1 MGLMLHC
8 GADLTSLSDVATV
21 ELPDATSTWQPIP
34 HTHLIGLTKRK
45 LAAGGYTITEEA
57 HALRNGSYMP
67 EATMGGEEGYS
78 AKGAHYFGLMTLK
91 GPGPEKEDADH
102 SLTMGL
108 RNALDKS
115 FAASVAIGS
124 NVFVCD
130 NMCFSGE
137 IVLGRKHTAN
147 IQRDLPRLVEDA
159 VSQLDG
165 HEQLQDRRFDHY
177 KGTLIS
183 DPDVHDL
190 VIRALDVGAISASK
204 IPALLH
210 EWREPTLSAWRD
222 EPKSCWKLHN
232 AFTEVW
238 KTVGR
243 IGPVWRLPQR
253 SKALHSVLDDQV
265 AATSGVHPVKD
276 FEIEVEF

>member
-1 MGLMLHC
+1 M
-8 GADLTSLSDVATV
+8 
-21 ELPDATSTWQPIP
+21 
-34 HTHLIGLTKRK
+34 
-45 LAAGGYTITEEA
+45 
-57 HALRNGSYMP
+57 
-67 EATMGGEEGYS
+67 
-78 AKGAHYFGLMTLK
+78 
-91 GPGPEKEDADH
+91 
-102 SLTMGL
+102 
-108 RNALDKS
+108 
-115 FAASVAIGS
+115 
-124 NVFVCD
+124 
-130 NMCFSGE
+130 
-137 IVLGRKHTAN
+137 
-147 IQRDLPRLVEDA
+147 
-159 VSQLDG
+159 
-165 HEQLQDRRFDHY
+165 
-177 KGTLIS
+177 
-183 DPDVHDL
+183 HDL